1 MALNEKSIKDSHL
14 RESGLASE
22 VVFSGK
28 LLHVK
33 RDTVRLPDGR
43 EATREYVTHPGAV
56 VMIAELPNGK
66 LLFERQFR
74 YPLDRV
80 FLELPAG
87 KIHPG
92 EDTLITARR
101 ELQEETGYVA
111 EHWHHLGVIH
121 PCIGYSDEHLEIF
134 FARGLS
140 HVGHALDDGEFLEVH
155 ELDLAEA
162 IEAVRDGRL
171 TDGKSIACLLWAE
184 RVLDGRWQLPD
195 VHN

>member
-1 MALNEKSIKDSHL
+1 MDDHKKTNKDNHL
-14 RESGLASE
+14 RESIVAGE
-22 VVFSGK
+22 EVFSGG
-28 LLHVK
+28 LLRVR
-33 RDTVRLPDGR
+33 RDTVRLPDGKQAVR
-43 EATREYVTHPGAV
+43 EFVCHPGAV

-74 YPLDRV
+74 YPLDSV

-92 EDTLITARR
+92 EDILLTARR

-111 EHWHHLGVIH
+111 EHWHHLGLIH
-121 PCIGYSDEHLEIF
+121 PCIGYSNERIEIF

-162 IEAVRDGRL
+162 LDAVRDGRL
-171 TDGKSIACLLWAE
+171 TDGKSVAALLWAE
-184 RVLDGRWQLPD
+184 RVLDGRWPLPEAG
-195 VHN
+195 

>member
-1 MALNEKSIKDSHL
+1 MDDHKKTNKDNHL
-14 RESGLASE
+14 RESIVAGE
-22 VVFSGK
+22 EVFSGG
-28 LLHVK
+28 LLRVK
-33 RDTVRLPDGR
+33 RDTVRLPDGKQAIR
-43 EATREYVTHPGAV
+43 EFVCHPGAV

-74 YPLDRV
+74 YPLDSV

-92 EDTLITARR
+92 EDTLLTARR

-111 EHWHHLGVIH
+111 EHWHHLGLIH
-121 PCIGYSDEHLEIF
+121 PCIGYSDERIEIF

-162 IEAVRDGRL
+162 LDAVRNGRL
-171 TDGKSIACLLWAE
+171 TDGKSVAGLLWAE
-184 RVLDGRWQLPD
+184 RVLDGRWPLPAAS
-195 VHN
+195 